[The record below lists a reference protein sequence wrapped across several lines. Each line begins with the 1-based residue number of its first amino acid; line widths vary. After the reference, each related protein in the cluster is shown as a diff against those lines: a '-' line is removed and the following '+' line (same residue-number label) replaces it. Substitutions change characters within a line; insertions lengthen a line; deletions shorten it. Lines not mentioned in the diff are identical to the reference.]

1 MCSLFLIKN
10 YILYHKIIVITSSK
24 NFLKKIT
31 LVFKRKF
38 GYYMGTSKNVGLNK
52 NKKQKRKVINMKKL
66 IKLRKGQYDA
76 YIDDV
81 QEETICDIEY
91 LVLVV
96 MIRVYGKQDDF
107 TDVPIKKYFKSA
119 NGENMKLIDF
129 LESAGALLET
139 GEVDLEQL
147 YKYWMTAEVYESEK
161 GTMKIGDLEV
171 GEEIEYE
178 E

>member
-1 MCSLFLIKN
+1 MRV
-10 YILYHKIIVITSSK
+10 YE
-24 NFLKKIT
+24 KKEYQ
-31 LVFKRKF
+31 K
-38 GYYMGTSKNVGLNK
+38 LNK
-52 NKKQKRKVINMKKL
+52 MQKKRGKKKNIEFCIIGFTKEQLQRIFCVLIEIRKNWKYVERKVINMKKL

-161 GTMKIGDLEV
+161 GTMKIGELEV

>member
-1 MCSLFLIKN
+1 MQKKRGKKKNIEFYIIGFTKEQLQRIFCVLIEIRKN
-10 YILYHKIIVITSSK
+10 WKYVE
-24 NFLKKIT
+24 
-31 LVFKRKF
+31 
-38 GYYMGTSKNVGLNK
+38 
-52 NKKQKRKVINMKKL
+52 RKVINMKKL

-161 GTMKIGDLEV
+161 GTMKIGGLEV

>member
-1 MCSLFLIKN
+1 
-10 YILYHKIIVITSSK
+10 
-24 NFLKKIT
+24 
-31 LVFKRKF
+31 
-38 GYYMGTSKNVGLNK
+38 
-52 NKKQKRKVINMKKL
+52 MKKL